1 MQNRRR
7 TVTLRTVA
15 LIALALALPVASQ
28 AIGTTVH
35 VQGGTLEGAV
45 SGDVLSFKGIPY
57 AASPIGTLR
66 WRAPQPVKP
75 WKGVRQATAFGHDCV
90 Q

>member
-7 TVTLRTVA
+7 TVALMTVA
-15 LIALALALPVASQ
+15 LIALALALPVTSQ

-45 SGDVLSFKGIPY
+45 AGDVLSFKGIPY
-57 AASPIGTLR
+57 AAPPDRHPALAGAATSHALEG
-66 WRAPQPVKP
+66 RAP
-75 WKGVRQATAFGHDCV
+75 GDYLRA
-90 Q
+90 